1 MLQESWIAS
10 GNIGQKRVKDTYNME
25 IFPFTKCV
33 FHVFKI
39 INTAW
44 KVFKY
49 GVFPVWYIPSF
60 ELNTEKYECGKIR
73 TRKNSRFGQNSHN
86 AMVSNHTNHRICYF
100 DILAE
105 KILAAGFL
113 SMFVLL
119 VDIKF
124 VWLFGQGWRTKS
136 GPFLNNLS
144 QPKKGWDRLFK
155 NGPSNSK
162 KKMRFNNLNRRYNF
176 KDLTLS

>member
-39 INTAW
+39 INTVW

-119 VDIKF
+119 AWIIY
-124 VWLFGQGWRTKS
+124 
-136 GPFLNNLS
+136 PN
-144 QPKKGWDRLFK
+144 P
-155 NGPSNSK
+155 
-162 KKMRFNNLNRRYNF
+162 RRVGIDYSRMDQVIA
-176 KDLTLS
+176 KRKCVSTI